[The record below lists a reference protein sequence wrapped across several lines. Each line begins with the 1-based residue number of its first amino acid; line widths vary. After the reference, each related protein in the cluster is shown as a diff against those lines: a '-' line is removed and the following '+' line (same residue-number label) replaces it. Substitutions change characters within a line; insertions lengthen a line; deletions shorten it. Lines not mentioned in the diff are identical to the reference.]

1 LPTSRRRHTAA
12 ARSWWPPPTG
22 WWWRSPEYIDS
33 RDELAA
39 LVDTASLDVTEIG
52 DGNLNLV
59 FLCRDREGR
68 GLVLKQALPYV
79 RLVGPSWPFTPRR
92 AVAEARAYEEHG
104 RWAPEYLPK
113 LYAFD
118 PARYILAVE
127 DLSDHRVWRAAL
139 TDGERHDGAARKM
152 GRYVGRVAFRTSLFG
167 VEAKELKTRTAA
179 AISPELCEITEDLV
193 LTEPFSG
200 ADRNWYLPEL
210 EAAAQSLR
218 TPELLAAAGE
228 LKHAFMTRAEALIH
242 GDLHTGSVMV
252 RQDGSTRA
260 FDGEFCFYGPVG
272 FDLGLLW
279 ANFLVTLARDAVL
292 GRDEHGAWVETLFE
306 ESWDGFEHELRGLWP
321 EVVDP
326 RVFNDVYLERRLAQ
340 VARDSAAFAA
350 TEAARR
356 IVGLAHA
363 PDLEALEPDA
373 RAAAGR
379 GVVATVRRLLLE
391 RPGSAAEVR
400 ALAREEIAKG

>member
-1 LPTSRRRHTAA
+1 MTAVEE
-12 ARSWWPPPTG
+12 TYELLE
-22 WWWRSPEYIDS
+22 PETVAGYIAS
-33 RDELAA
+33 RDDLAS
-39 LVDTASLDVTEIG
+39 LVDVGSLDVTEIG

-59 FLCRDREGR
+59 FLCRDAAGR

-79 RLVGPSWPFTPRR
+79 RLVGPSWPFTPKR
-92 AVAEARAYEEHG
+92 AVAEARAYSEHG
-104 RWAPEYLPK
+104 KWASEYLPK

-127 DLSDHRVWRAAL
+127 DLSDHRVWRVAL
-139 TDGERHDGAARKM
+139 TEGERHDGAAGRM

-167 VEAKELKTRTAA
+167 VEAKELKTRVAA

-200 ADRNWYLPEL
+200 AERNWYLPGL
-210 EAAAQSLR
+210 EAAARSLQ

-228 LKHAFMTRAEALIH
+228 LKHDFMTRAEALIH

-252 RQDGSTRA
+252 RADGSTRA

-279 ANFLVTLARDAVL
+279 ANFIVTLARDAAL
-292 GRDEHGAWVETLFE
+292 GRDEHGDWVATLFE
-306 ESWDGFEHELRGLWP
+306 ESWNGFEDELRTLWP

-340 VARDSAAFAA
+340 IARDAAGFAA

-356 IVGLAHA
+356 VVGLAHVA
-363 PDLEALEPDA
+363 DLESLPEAE
-373 RAAAGR
+373 RMVAGR
-379 GVVATVRRLLLE
+379 GVIATVRRLLLE
-391 RPGSAAEVR
+391 RPASAAEVS
-400 ALAREEIAKG
+400 ALARVEIELA

>member
-1 LPTSRRRHTAA
+1 MTAVEEAYELLEPETVAGYIASR
-12 ARSWWPPPTG
+12 S
-22 WWWRSPEYIDS
+22 
-33 RDELAA
+33 ELAA
-39 LVDTASLDVTEIG
+39 LVDVATLDVTEIG

-59 FLCRDREGR
+59 FLCRDASGR

-92 AVAEARAYEEHG
+92 AVAEARAYDEHG
-104 RWAPEYLPK
+104 KWAAEFLPK
-113 LYAFD
+113 LHAFD

-127 DLSDHRVWRAAL
+127 DLSDHRVWRVAL
-139 TDGERHDGAARKM
+139 TEGERHDGAAGRM

-167 VEAKELKTRTAA
+167 VEAKELKKRVAE

-210 EAAAQSLR
+210 ETAALSLR

-228 LKHAFMTRAEALIH
+228 LKHDFMTRAEALIH

-252 RQDGSTRA
+252 REDGSTRA

-272 FDLGLLW
+272 FDLGLLY
-279 ANFLVTLARDAVL
+279 ANFIVTLARDAAL
-292 GRDEHGAWVETLFE
+292 GRDEHGDWVATLFE
-306 ESWDGFEHELRGLWP
+306 EAWDGFEDELRTLWP

-326 RVFNDVYLERRLAQ
+326 RVFNDVYLERRLRQ
-340 VARDSAAFAA
+340 ISRDAAGFAA

-356 IVGLAHA
+356 IVGLAHVA
-363 PDLEALEPDA
+363 DLESLSEKQ
-373 RAAAGR
+373 RVVAGR
-379 GVVATVRRLLLE
+379 GVIATVRRLLLE
-391 RPGSAAEVR
+391 RPGSAAEVSAIAR
-400 ALAREEIAKG
+400 VEIELA